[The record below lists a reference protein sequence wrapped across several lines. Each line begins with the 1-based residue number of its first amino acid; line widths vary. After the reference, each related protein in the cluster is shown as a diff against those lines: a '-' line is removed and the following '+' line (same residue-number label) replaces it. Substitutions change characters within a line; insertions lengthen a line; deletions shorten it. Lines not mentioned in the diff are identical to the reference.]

1 MAESAFDIM
10 QKEWEIIRKF
20 YINSEEIILY

>member
-10 QKEWEIIRKF
+10 QKEWEVIRKF
-20 YINSEEIILY
+20 YINSAEIILY